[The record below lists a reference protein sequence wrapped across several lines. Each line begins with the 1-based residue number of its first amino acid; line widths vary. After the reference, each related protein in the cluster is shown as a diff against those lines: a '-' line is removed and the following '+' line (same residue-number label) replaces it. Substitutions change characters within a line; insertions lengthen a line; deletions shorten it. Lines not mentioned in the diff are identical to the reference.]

1 MTQQQIHAS
10 TTMSITTSNIIHV
23 IGCHSSCHR
32 HGLLLVVLLLPMVE
46 CCNWR
51 FFLLPCQLFLFPSPI
66 CQVAGTSHSTANA
79 VATAL
84 TITTTLPLVLC
95 CVVLQC
101 AEILSRQR
109 LHSWSCY
116 RCHHHHHRISYRDT
130 CGGKGMVSNRPAS
143 SSKRTKSSYGRFRKP
158 VKCLDGII
166 TKEIDNKPSTTL
178 WSIGFMHQ
186 NDANSLCNCW
196 C

>member
-1 MTQQQIHAS
+1 MNNDISVNNNSMIRNRDKHQNNGWAVTLPKNHQHDLSLIKNRTTTMTQQQIHAS

-109 LHSWSCY
+109 LHS
-116 RCHHHHHRISYRDT
+116 
-130 CGGKGMVSNRPAS
+130 
-143 SSKRTKSSYGRFRKP
+143 
-158 VKCLDGII
+158 
-166 TKEIDNKPSTTL
+166 
-178 WSIGFMHQ
+178 
-186 NDANSLCNCW
+186 
-196 C
+196 